1 MRALRRDFLT
11 LQLLE
16 AFIFQRSGE
25 LVQMMRVRFPLAQPS
40 ANS

>member
-16 AFIFQRSGE
+16 AFVSKGSGNLTQRT
-25 LVQMMRVRFPLAQPS
+25 RVIPLAQPG